1 MARCSSR
8 STPRSRLRATLRA
21 GIRRSSF
28 PVSACLGA
36 SFLVTSFLATSF
48 LATGVQ
54 AQSLFDAMIAAYQTN
69 PTLQAQRAGL
79 RSTDEGV
86 PQARSNYR
94 PTVTFDGS
102 AGQSERNSSTSS
114 STSLTPL
121 SANLRVS
128 QPLYRGGRT
137 VAAVRQAENV
147 VRASRADLISTEQ
160 SVLLSVVTAY
170 LNVLRDQ
177 AVVQLNRNNEDVLAR
192 QLQAARDR
200 FEVGEVTRTDVAQA
214 EARLSRATSDRIQAQ
229 GDLTSSRAN
238 HRRAVG
244 TEIGEFEPAPRL
256 TDVPASYDV
265 AVQTALE
272 ENPLLLSAQFTE
284 AASRD
289 AIDLSRGSLLP
300 TVSVDGDLT
309 YNDEQ
314 QFRNSSTESASITAR
329 LSVPLYQAG
338 AVFSQIRQTRQ
349 INSQRRIQIEETRR
363 QVVESVTTAW
373 QRLTTASAQIVSQL
387 EQVRA
392 AELALEGVEQEAE
405 VGSRTTLDVLDAQQ
419 ELLAAQVAL
428 VRAQRDEYV
437 AAFEVKSSIGRLTV
451 AALGLSV
458 ELFDEACLS
467 GLHPHPLGLE
477 WAQTGYR
484 GARHGCS
491 RPRRSPIPAF
501 ATRVPATFPR

>member
-1 MARCSSR
+1 MGWVTS
-8 STPRSRLRATLRA
+8 LKTLPVVLFA
-21 GIRRSSF
+21 LLGA
-28 PVSACLGA
+28 VSAA
-36 SFLVTSFLATSF
+36 D
-48 LATGVQ
+48 
-54 AQSLFDAMIAAYQTN
+54 AQSLFEAMIAAYQTN
-69 PTLQAQRAGL
+69 PTLQAQRANL

-102 AGQSERNSSTSS
+102 AGQATQDSSAASG

-137 VAAVRQAENV
+137 VASVRQAENV
-147 VRASRADLISTEQ
+147 VRASRADLVSTEQ
-160 SVLLSVVTAY
+160 DVLLLVVTAY

-177 AVVQLNRNNEDVLAR
+177 AVVQLNRNNEEVLAR

-214 EARLSRATSDRIQAQ
+214 EARLSRATSDRIQAE
-229 GDLTSSRAN
+229 GNLTSSRAN
-238 HRRAVG
+238 YRRAVG
-244 TEIGEFEPAPRL
+244 AEPGQLEAAPRL
-256 TDVPASYDV
+256 ADIPTSYEA

-272 ENPLLLSAQFTE
+272 ENPLLLSSQFTE

-289 AIDLSRGSLLP
+289 AIEVSRGSLKP

-309 YNDEQ
+309 YSEEQ
-314 QFRNSSTESASITAR
+314 QTRNFSSESASITAR

-338 AVFSQIRQTRQ
+338 SVFSQIRQNRQ
-349 INSQRRIQIEETRR
+349 INSQRRIQVEETRR

-392 AELALEGVEQEAE
+392 AELALEGVQQEAE
-405 VGSRTTLDVLDAQQ
+405 VGSRTTLDVLDAEQ
-419 ELLAAQVAL
+419 ELLDAQVAL

-437 AAFEVKSSIGRLTV
+437 AAFEVKSSTGRLTV
-451 AALGLSV
+451 AALGLGV
-458 ELFDEACLS
+458 DLFDEEAY
-467 GLHPHPLGLE
+467 
-477 WAQTGYR
+477 YR
-484 GARHGCS
+484 RVRNQWYGSNGAL
-491 RPRRSPIPAF
+491 F
-501 ATRVPATFPR
+501 NEE